1 MKCLQRGL
9 FSQPVTGVVSES
21 CVGAVLC
28 WKLIVPR
35 SPRDL
40 CCQGLNRK
48 ISCGWQGSIFFLADE
63 CFFHG
68 EILFALGDWCKVLTS
83 LGPFPCFSPLRGTTV
98 LCIILVSVTV
108 NIYSLHFRHL
118 LSSGDLQRFKFQAGI
133 STAKKPPSGTGLP
146 NCQELCG
153 WWMRERRIEGPV
165 RLKYPP
171 HPTPPLP
178 GYCSSNTVVERQCQL
193 VKMSDFS
200 FFSSCLHVNCY
211 FFPLVHWNTL
221 LLCHRACKLNF

>member
-165 RLKYPP
+165 GLKYPP
-171 HPTPPLP
+171 HPTPRSQVTALVTLLLRD
-178 GYCSSNTVVERQCQL
+178 NVNWLRCQI
-193 VKMSDFS
+193 FP
-200 FFSSCLHVNCY
+200 
-211 FFPLVHWNTL
+211 FFPLAYMSTVTFSHLYTEIRYY
-221 LLCHRACKLNF
+221 CATEPAS